1 MNRISELEAQNLQDS
16 WSILYLALADQLLRR
31 SEEGERQLRQAVRA
45 YGQTVGQAERSAH
58 QQAHI
63 PVNLDSFYNRP
74 QYRFYDPR
82 LFAETQRINEQVAL
96 INVIRC
102 PFALCARRCRQEE
115 LAKIFCEEYTPAC
128 IDTYTGGVSQTNLS
142 EVLPEPR
149 DTHCRIAAYFRPGN
163 VSDGPFQACFSQ
175 FQETAREPEPAG
187 LPLTEAKRV
196 WQESACW
203 LLEAFC
209 QTDQAAQWM
218 PAAAEPAAER
228 LAEFLSER
236 AKSMEQP
243 LSRGFVERN
252 CALPTQA
259 VLPELCAAFV
269 SQLFKRLGIHE
280 EV

>member
-31 SEEGERQLRQAVRA
+31 SEEGERQLRQAVRT
-45 YGQTVGQAERSAH
+45 YGRTVGQAERSGH
-58 QQAHI
+58 QREHI
-63 PVNLDSFYNRP
+63 QVNLDNFYNRP
-74 QYRFYDPR
+74 QHRFYDPR
-82 LFAETQRINEQVAL
+82 LFTETQRLNEQVAL

-102 PFALCARRCRQEE
+102 PFALCARRYCQEGP
-115 LAKIFCEEYTPAC
+115 AKIFCEEYTPAC

-142 EVLPEPR
+142 EVLPDPR
-149 DTHCRIAAYFRPGN
+149 DTHCRIPAYFRPGN
-163 VSDGPFQACFSQ
+163 GPHAPFQTSFSQ
-175 FQETAREPEPAG
+175 FQETVREPEAAG

-218 PAAAEPAAER
+218 PKTAAPAAER
-228 LAEFLSER
+228 LAEFLRER
-236 AKSMEQP
+236 AKSMEQT
-243 LSRGFVERN
+243 LDQGFVERN
-252 CALPTQA
+252 CALPTRTA
-259 VLPELCAAFV
+259 LPEPCSAFGA
-269 SQLFKRLGIHE
+269 QLLRQLGINE